1 MKRINERIAQLAA
14 DTTCD
19 IGEHLET
26 LKSYSAKC
34 DRVVEFGVRTGNS
47 TLALLAGQPVTL
59 ISYDIEPFTGENFEL
74 IMNAEDN
81 FTEFYFEQASTLDI
95 TIEECDMLFID
106 TEHTYKQLR
115 AELEKH
121 GNKASKFI
129 IFHDTVAFGY
139 ELLPAINEFIEE
151 NPHWYIA
158 ANYYNNNGLMI
169 LERKA

>member
-1 MKRINERIAQLAA
+1 MKRIQHRINQLAA

-26 LKSYSAKC
+26 LKSYAAKC

-59 ISYDIEPFTGENFEL
+59 ISYDIEPFTGENFDL

-95 TIEECDMLFID
+95 TIEECDLLFID
-106 TEHTYKQLR
+106 TEHVYKQLR
-115 AELEKH
+115 AELERH
-121 GNKASKFI
+121 GNKARKWI
-129 IFHDTVAFGY
+129 AMHDTVSFST
-139 ELLPAINEFIEE
+139 ELIPAINGFLSD
-151 NPHWYIA
+151 NHHWHVIDHRL
-158 ANYYNNNGLMI
+158 NNNGLMI
-169 LERKA
+169 LERQA